1 MAKTEKVVDLKPE
14 IDKITDEQLKGLQEI
29 VNSMNGATTRLGQL
43 DNQKHMIN
51 HDIMLMRTD
60 LQKIQAELEEE
71 HGKVNVN
78 ITDGTITPIEDVET
92 NTQD

>member
-14 IDKITDEQLKGLQEI
+14 LDKITDEQLKGLQEI
-29 VNSMNGATTRLGQL
+29 VNSINGATTRLGQL
-43 DNQKHMIN
+43 DNQKHMVN

-60 LQKIQAELEEE
+60 LQKMQAELEEE

>member
-14 IDKITDEQLKGLQEI
+14 LDKITDEQLKGLQEI

>member
-14 IDKITDEQLKGLQEI
+14 LDKITDEQLKGLQEI
-29 VNSMNGATTRLGQL
+29 VNALNGATTRLGQL

-60 LQKIQAELEEE
+60 LKNLQDELEKEY
-71 HGKVNVN
+71 GKVNIN
-78 ITDGTITPIEDVET
+78 ITDGTITPIEDVEADT
-92 NTQD
+92 KD

>member
-14 IDKITDEQLKGLQEI
+14 LDKITDEQLKGLQEI

-43 DNQKHMIN
+43 DNQKHMVN

-60 LQKIQAELEEE
+60 LQKMQAELEEE

-78 ITDGTITPIEDVET
+78 ITDGTITPIEDVEADPK
-92 NTQD
+92 N

>member
-14 IDKITDEQLKGLQEI
+14 LDKITDEQLKGLQEI

-60 LQKIQAELEEE
+60 LQKMQAELEEE

>member
-14 IDKITDEQLKGLQEI
+14 LDKITDEQLKGLQEI

-43 DNQKHMIN
+43 DNQKHMVN

-60 LQKIQAELEEE
+60 LQKMQAELEEE

>member
-14 IDKITDEQLKGLQEI
+14 LDKITDEQLKGLQEI

-60 LQKIQAELEEE
+60 LQKMQAELEEE
-71 HGKVNVN
+71 YGKVNVN
-78 ITDGTITPIEDVET
+78 ITDGTITPMEDVEADT
-92 NTQD
+92 KN